1 MAGKRSSGEGAARG
15 APKQVSE
22 KHPAVVRQKPAAKEE
37 AGQVKRGRS
46 HAGLLSVEVDLLVEA
61 EGWPARDE
69 LAAIARKAVDATLAQ
84 LGARSRGPSELSLV
98 FSNDGAIKELNAGW
112 RGKDKPTN
120 VLSFPAFPI
129 EPGDPL
135 PPMLGDIVLAIET
148 ISREASLEEKL
159 FEHHLTHL
167 IIHGL
172 LHLLGYDHETDE
184 EAEAMETTERRVLA
198 RLAIPDPY
206 A

>member
-1 MAGKRSSGEGAARG
+1 MTRTGNSSAGAATAASHIDIDILVEADGWSGPDELLQTARG
-15 APKQVSE
+15 AVD
-22 KHPAVVRQKPAAKEE
+22 AA
-37 AGQVKRGRS
+37 
-46 HAGLLSVEVDLLVEA
+46 LVELDVP
-61 EGWPARDE
+61 GT
-69 LAAIARKAVDATLAQ
+69 AAC
-84 LGARSRGPSELSLV
+84 ELSLV
-98 FSNDGAIKELNAGW
+98 FSDDAGIKALNAGW

-120 VLSFPAFPI
+120 VLSFPAFPVV
-129 EPGDPL
+129 PGDPL

-148 ISREASLEEKL
+148 ISREASLEKKP

-167 IIHGL
+167 IVHGF

-184 EAEAMETTERRVLA
+184 EAEVMEAMERRVLA